1 MNDTKSISYTTKE
14 LPMEVNWDGHN
25 LRSDWLLQSKLPY
38 HPFREMI
45 LHGIVEDEWAL
56 RGPQNLVMGTHW
68 VQSMT
73 CSQLNELGLL
83 VRTQVTFKYMVF
95 MTLIIKRIIQ
105 YRTRNRCTH
114 TRRNH
119 YVQLVAELRV
129 GLCCKRVAR
138 GPKVRCGGVHVIS
151 TQSFKNSKFSLKKK
165 LWFNSKF

>member
-1 MNDTKSISYTTKE
+1 
-14 LPMEVNWDGHN
+14 
-25 LRSDWLLQSKLPY
+25 
-38 HPFREMI
+38 MI
-45 LHGIVEDEWAL
+45 LHGIVEDEWTL

-119 YVQLVAELRV
+119 YVQLVAELRL

-138 GPKVRCGGVHVIS
+138 GPKVGGVHVIS
-151 TQSFKNSKFSLKKK
+151 TQSFKNSKFSLKKSCDLTQSFK
-165 LWFNSKF
+165 NSKFSS